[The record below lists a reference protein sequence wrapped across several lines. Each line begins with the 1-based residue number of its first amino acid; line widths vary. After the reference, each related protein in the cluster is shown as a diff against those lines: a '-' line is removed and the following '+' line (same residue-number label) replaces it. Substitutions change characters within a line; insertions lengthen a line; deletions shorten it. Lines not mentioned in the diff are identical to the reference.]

1 MSCVKVYASVAVLIA
16 KDKPI
21 AANKRATEL
30 PEGENIIS
38 PPHVVVSLQSL
49 TFFDSGMKFPL
60 SPFMPQ
66 FYKLDQSIS

>member
-1 MSCVKVYASVAVLIA
+1 MSRVKVYASVAALIA

-21 AANKRATEL
+21 AANKRAAEL
-30 PEGENIIS
+30 PEGENII
-38 PPHVVVSLQSL
+38 PPPYVVVSLQSL

>member
-1 MSCVKVYASVAVLIA
+1 MSCVKVYASVNALIA
-16 KDKPI
+16 KGKPI
-21 AANKRATEL
+21 AANKRAAKL
-30 PEGENIIS
+30 PGENIIS
-38 PPHVVVSLQSL
+38 PPLVFVSLQSL